1 MRIFV
6 SAKPNSK
13 KEGVEKI
20 NETHFVVRANAPAK
34 EGKANKRVEEL
45 LAEYLCVSKSSVFLI
60 QGHTSKE
67 KVFEIFV

>member
-1 MRIFV
+1 MRILV

-13 KEGVEKI
+13 KEGVEKVDDS
-20 NETHFVVRANAPAK
+20 HFVVRVNAPAK

-45 LAEYLCVSKSSVFLI
+45 LAKHLGVSKSSVFLI

>member
-6 SAKPNSK
+6 LVKPNSK
-13 KEGVEKI
+13 REGVEKI
-20 NETHFVVRANAPAK
+20 DEIHFVVRANAPAK

-45 LAEYLCVSKSSVFLI
+45 LAEHFDISKSSVFLI

-67 KVFEIFV
+67 KVFEIF